1 MAKKHYK
8 IIHVMADGTE
18 LEDITDYVIPAGHQV
33 YNILKAINEKQL
45 EVSWCNTSFR
55 NTTSNYTAVSNE
67 FLDDDELSFK
77 AKGILMVILRNKE
90 NWRVYPE
97 EIAKRS
103 KDKVSAVRT
112 GLKELEEHQ
121 YIRTYKKGLG
131 DKSGISYF
139 RFCADRKITD
149 EIFEQLKQQLDNELT
164 QM

>member
-1 MAKKHYK
+1 
-8 IIHVMADGTE
+8 
-18 LEDITDYVIPAGHQV
+18 
-33 YNILKAINEKQL
+33 
-45 EVSWCNTSFR
+45 
-55 NTTSNYTAVSNE
+55 
-67 FLDDDELSFK
+67 
-77 AKGILMVILRNKE
+77 MVILRNKE

-164 QM
+164 QMQKTQS

>member
-1 MAKKHYK
+1 MVKKRYK
-8 IIHVMADGTE
+8 LIHVMADGTE
-18 LEDITDYVIPAGHQV
+18 RDDITGYVIPAGHQV
-33 YNILKAINEKQL
+33 YNILKSINEKQL
-45 EVSWCNTSFR
+45 EASWCSISFR
-55 NTTSNYTAVSNE
+55 NTTSSYTAVSNE

-121 YIRTYKKGLG
+121 YIRTYKKISKRSDGLQR
-131 DKSGISYF
+131 Y
-139 RFCADRKITD
+139 RFCADRKISD
-149 EIFEQLKQQLDNELT
+149 DIFEQLKQKLDQELAD
-164 QM
+164 